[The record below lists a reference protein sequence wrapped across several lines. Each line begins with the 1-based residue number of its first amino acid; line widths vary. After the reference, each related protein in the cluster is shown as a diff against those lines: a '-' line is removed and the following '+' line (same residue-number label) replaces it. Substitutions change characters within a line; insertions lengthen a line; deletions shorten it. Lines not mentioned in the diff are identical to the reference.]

1 MDHDAVADKVHSL
14 SNLELAALLCLVAE
28 QHCIV
33 EADPSQLDA
42 VAQELQVITT
52 NVFGLSSAVLDCSD
66 KTTVDHFGNDLLV
79 DDNGDDSSYFSHVPP
94 HSRLDDG
101 GPVSPGYRP
110 TNRSLLSPKS
120 PLESTKSIAN
130 VVIAKNLNQS
140 RSQVHIQALELIR
153 NKRIYTR
160 NAVHA
165 APKRFVFVA
174 LLTPD
179 STDQLDV
186 HLRDQI
192 FISHYHQPEDGLPNL
207 EDAGYV
213 DDDAASLASVV
224 RPSTPLLWP
233 RRKPTRALSHLMCA
247 ALICRQEI
255 STLTKRIPHIR
266 FSSEVRAYLQNIVV
280 FMRLHRAVAGGVS
293 PQATRHFELL
303 VRALAP
309 LHGLDF
315 VTPSLVALAAR
326 KIYPHRIV
334 LTTPENERSLQWGSD
349 IEAVRQMLDG
359 VVVEDVID
367 DVLSQ
372 VEVPL

>member
-1 MDHDAVADKVHSL
+1 MDHDAADKVHAL

-42 VAQELQVITT
+42 VARELQVLTAG
-52 NVFGLSSAVLDCSD
+52 VFGLSSVVLDCSD

-79 DDNGDDSSYFSHVPP
+79 PDNNTAHDESYFSP
-94 HSRLDDG
+94 HDDA
-101 GPVSPGYRP
+101 GPVSPAYRP
-110 TNRSLLSPKS
+110 NSRALLSPKS
-120 PLESTKSIAN
+120 PLEANKSIAN

-165 APKRFVFVA
+165 APKRFVFIV
-174 LLTPD
+174 LLAPD
-179 STDQLDV
+179 STDELDV

-207 EDAGYV
+207 DEFGSV
-213 DDDAASLASVV
+213 DNGDDFDAASLSSVV
-224 RPSTPLLWP
+224 RPSTS
-233 RRKPTRALSHLMCA
+233 RVGRKTPTFG
-247 ALICRQEI
+247 QDEI
-255 STLTKRIPHIR
+255 SSLTKRIPHIR
-266 FSSEVRAYLQNIVV
+266 LSSEVRAYLQNIVV

-293 PQATRHFELL
+293 PQATRHFDLL

-326 KIYPHRIV
+326 KIYPHRII

-349 IEAVRQMLDG
+349 IEAVRQVLEG

>member
-94 HSRLDDG
+94 HSRL
-101 GPVSPGYRP
+101 
-110 TNRSLLSPKS
+110 
-120 PLESTKSIAN
+120 SIAN
-130 VVIAKNLNQS
+130 IVIAKNLNQS

-224 RPSTPLLWP
+224 RPSTSKEG
-233 RRKPTRALSHLMCA
+233 RKALSFGPD
-247 ALICRQEI
+247 EI
-255 STLTKRIPHIR
+255 SSLTKRIPHIR

-367 DVLSQ
+367 DVLAQ

>member
-1 MDHDAVADKVHSL
+1 MDHDAADKVHAL

-42 VAQELQVITT
+42 VARELQVLTAS
-52 NVFGLSSAVLDCSD
+52 VFGLSSAVLDCSD
-66 KTTVDHFGNDLLV
+66 KTTVDHFGNDLLPCPDPLSHCSLHCQ
-79 DDNGDDSSYFSHVPP
+79 DDA
-94 HSRLDDG
+94 
-101 GPVSPGYRP
+101 GPVSPAYRP
-110 TNRSLLSPKS
+110 NNRALLSPKS
-120 PLESTKSIAN
+120 PLEANKSIAN

-165 APKRFVFVA
+165 APKRFVFIV
-174 LLTPD
+174 LLAPD
-179 STDQLDV
+179 STDELDV

-207 EDAGYV
+207 DECGSV
-213 DDDAASLASVV
+213 DKGDDFDAASLSSVV
-224 RPSTPLLWP
+224 RPSTT
-233 RRKPTRALSHLMCA
+233 RVGRKTPTFG
-247 ALICRQEI
+247 QDEI
-255 STLTKRIPHIR
+255 SSLTKRIPHIR
-266 FSSEVRAYLQNIVV
+266 LSSEVRAYLQNIVV

-293 PQATRHFELL
+293 PQATRHFDLL

-326 KIYPHRIV
+326 KIYPHRII

-349 IEAVRQMLDG
+349 IEAVRQMLEG

>member
-1 MDHDAVADKVHSL
+1 MDHDAVADKVHAL

-33 EADPSQLDA
+33 EADPSQLNA
-42 VAQELQVITT
+42 VARELQVLTAA
-52 NVFGLSSAVLDCSD
+52 VFGLSSAVLDCSN
-66 KTTVDHFGNDLLV
+66 KTTVDHFTNDLLV
-79 DDNGDDSSYFSHVPP
+79 HDNADDESYFDP
-94 HSRLDDG
+94 H
-101 GPVSPGYRP
+101 VSPHPHHRV
-110 TNRSLLSPKS
+110 SLPPRFPSPDRFPSPKS
-120 PLESTKSIAN
+120 PLESNKSIAN
-130 VVIAKNLNQS
+130 FVIAKNLNQS
-140 RSQVHIQALELIR
+140 RSHVHIQALELIR

-165 APKRFVFVA
+165 APKRFVFIA
-174 LLTPD
+174 LLAPD
-179 STDQLDV
+179 STDELDV

-207 EDAGYV
+207 DGFGSV
-213 DDDAASLASVV
+213 DNDNDFDAASLSSVV
-224 RPSTPLLWP
+224 RPSTSKVG
-233 RRKPTRALSHLMCA
+233 RKTPTFSQDEM
-247 ALICRQEI
+247 
-255 STLTKRIPHIR
+255 SSLTKRIPHIR
-266 FSSEVRAYLQNIVV
+266 LSSEVRAYLQNIVV

-293 PQATRHFELL
+293 PQATRHFDLL

-349 IEAVRQMLDG
+349 IEAVRQVLDG

>member
-1 MDHDAVADKVHSL
+1 MDHDAADKVHAL

-42 VAQELQVITT
+42 VARELQVLTAS
-52 NVFGLSSAVLDCSD
+52 VFGLSSAVLDCSD

-79 DDNGDDSSYFSHVPP
+79 PDSNNAHDESYFSPHVPSHP
-94 HSRLDDG
+94 HPR
-101 GPVSPGYRP
+101 
-110 TNRSLLSPKS
+110 S
-120 PLESTKSIAN
+120 PLEANKSIAN

-165 APKRFVFVA
+165 APKRFVFIV
-174 LLTPD
+174 LLAPD
-179 STDQLDV
+179 STDELDV
-186 HLRDQI
+186 HLVSSHTLRFAAPETNCAQRDQI

-207 EDAGYV
+207 DECGSV
-213 DDDAASLASVV
+213 DKGDDFDAASLSSVV
-224 RPSTPLLWP
+224 RPSTT
-233 RRKPTRALSHLMCA
+233 RVGRKTPTFG
-247 ALICRQEI
+247 QDEI
-255 STLTKRIPHIR
+255 SSLTKRIPHIR
-266 FSSEVRAYLQNIVV
+266 LSSEVRAYLQNIVV

-293 PQATRHFELL
+293 PQATRHFDLL

-326 KIYPHRIV
+326 KIYPHRII

-349 IEAVRQMLDG
+349 IEAVRQMLEG

>member
-1 MDHDAVADKVHSL
+1 MDHDAVADKVHAL

-42 VAQELQVITT
+42 VARELQVLTAA
-52 NVFGLSSAVLDCSD
+52 VFGLSSAVLDCSD
-66 KTTVDHFGNDLLV
+66 KTTVDHFTNDLLV
-79 DDNGDDSSYFSHVPP
+79 HDNADDESYFDPHVSP
-94 HSRLDDG
+94 HPHHRDG
-101 GPVSPGYRP
+101 AGTVSPGYRP
-110 TNRSLLSPKS
+110 NSRTLLDPKS
-120 PLESTKSIAN
+120 PLESNKSIAN

-165 APKRFVFVA
+165 APKRFVFIA
-174 LLTPD
+174 LLAPD
-179 STDQLDV
+179 STDELDV

-207 EDAGYV
+207 DGFGSV
-213 DDDAASLASVV
+213 DNDNDFDAASLSSVV
-224 RPSTPLLWP
+224 RPSTSKVG
-233 RRKPTRALSHLMCA
+233 RKTPTFSQDEM
-247 ALICRQEI
+247 
-255 STLTKRIPHIR
+255 SSLTKRIPHIR
-266 FSSEVRAYLQNIVV
+266 LSSEMRAYLQNMVV

-293 PQATRHFELL
+293 PQATRHLDLL

-349 IEAVRQMLDG
+349 IEAVRQVLDG